1 MSQEYQRMQQLAG
14 LLTEIR
20 ITPVI
25 QQFKEFEKYPNWL
38 YFNAPNG
45 TEFEGS
51 PMIDTDSQYVTPAS
65 SNSVMFEI
73 SLLHT
78 NPKGYEG
85 IQQMI
90 DYLEK
95 FNIKYNISNFNHN
108 DFKDTYISVDLDD
121 LKKQHLIKKVKKDIN
136 EVRIAASNFPR
147 FTINTTSIDRNIP
160 DWDQTPDDVRY
171 VKYIDYHSPKSSII
185 LRGHPQIYHRYV
197 EPKNPNPIIIG
208 VTLGDEQSELVFQEL
223 INYLRSSNIQYN
235 TNRYEEDDEYAEVYL
250 SVSLD
255 DLKKKHLIKK

>member
-1 MSQEYQRMQQLAG
+1 MSKEFQRMQQLAG

-90 DYLEK
+90 NYLEK

-136 EVRIAASNFPR
+136 EIRIAPFL
-147 FTINTTSIDRNIP
+147 
-160 DWDQTPDDVRY
+160 
-171 VKYIDYHSPKSSII
+171 SPKFSYFSDISPNGTTYNFVTFTFSDGKKGYGNLEGNI
-185 LRGHPQIYHRYV
+185 GDYEHWGGVSLVYPNPVLFLI
-197 EPKNPNPIIIG
+197 PKNDTKAIEDL
-208 VTLGDEQSELVFQEL
+208 TK
-223 INYLRSSNIQYN
+223 YLRINDIKYKVSTPKDS
-235 TNRYEEDDEYAEVYL
+235 EDETYDAF
-250 SVSLD
+250 SFSLD
-255 DLKKKHLIKK
+255 ELEKKHLIKKD

>member
-1 MSQEYQRMQQLAG
+1 MSKEFKRMQQLAG

-51 PMIDTDSQYVTPAS
+51 PMVDTDSQYVTPAS

-85 IQQMI
+85 IQQMV

-95 FNIKYNISNFNHN
+95 FNIKYSISNFNHN

-136 EVRIAASNFPR
+136 EVRIAPFSAPR
-147 FTINTTSIDRNIP
+147 FSYFSDTDPNGSTHDFIMFTFPDGKKGYGNLAIDEGDDKYYLSYYNIP
-160 DWDQTPDDVRY
+160 IEQFNNPVAFLIPKDET
-171 VKYIDYHSPKSSII
+171 KYIEEFSKYLHVNDIKYNVSPP
-185 LRGHPQIYHRYV
+185 R
-197 EPKNPNPIIIG
+197 
-208 VTLGDEQSELVFQEL
+208 
-223 INYLRSSNIQYN
+223 N
-235 TNRYEEDDEYAEVYL
+235 TEDGMYAAF
-250 SVSLD
+250 SFSLD
-255 DLKKKHLIKK
+255 EIKKKHLIKEK